1 MFVVHNSCYECW
13 LKEGALE
20 SLFFI
25 IFVLY
30 KPIKFFIMQK
40 YLNLK
45 GTADT
50 AFEGNQLVSINGI
63 KTIRSTT
70 AIHVDTLIEYEDG
83 TTTTVK
89 TAANVAFG
97 TVVQLQAAVIA
108 ALQTSWTNPVYDVTV
123 TKAIVSVIN
132 A

>member
-1 MFVVHNSCYECW
+1 
-13 LKEGALE
+13 
-20 SLFFI
+20 
-25 IFVLY
+25 
-30 KPIKFFIMQK
+30 MQK

-45 GTADT
+45 GTAVT

-63 KTIRSTT
+63 KTIRATS
-70 AIHVDTLIEYEDG
+70 AVHVDTLIEYEDG

-97 TVVQLQAAVIA
+97 TQVQLQDAVIA
-108 ALQTSWTNPVYDVTV
+108 ALKTSWTNPTYDVTL
-123 TKAIVSVIN
+123 TKAPVSVIN

>member
-1 MFVVHNSCYECW
+1 
-13 LKEGALE
+13 
-20 SLFFI
+20 
-25 IFVLY
+25 
-30 KPIKFFIMQK
+30 MQK

-45 GTADT
+45 GTAVT

-70 AIHVDTLIEYEDG
+70 AIHIDTLIEYEDG

>member
-1 MFVVHNSCYECW
+1 
-13 LKEGALE
+13 
-20 SLFFI
+20 
-25 IFVLY
+25 
-30 KPIKFFIMQK
+30 MQK

-45 GTADT
+45 GTAAT

-63 KTIRSTT
+63 KTIRATT
-70 AIHVDTLIEYEDG
+70 ATHVDTLIEYEDG

-97 TVVQLQAAVIA
+97 TVVELQAAVVA
-108 ALQTSWTNPVYDVTV
+108 ALKTSWTNPIYDVTV
-123 TKAIVSVIN
+123 TKAITSIIN

>member
-1 MFVVHNSCYECW
+1 
-13 LKEGALE
+13 
-20 SLFFI
+20 
-25 IFVLY
+25 
-30 KPIKFFIMQK
+30 MQK

-45 GTADT
+45 GTAAA

-70 AIHVDTLIEYEDG
+70 STHVDTLIEYEDG

-97 TVVQLQAAVIA
+97 TVVQLQAAAIA
-108 ALQTSWTNPVYDVTV
+108 ALQTSWTNPVYDLTV